1 MSFIT
6 GFSPRPL
13 GTIFRRRRSS
23 TNNRFEQVRRSREPI
38 GDGQTEVGDARLEIV
53 VKAGERARRDH
64 GVVGADAARQLARDR
79 SRQRL
84 VAGGDARLEL
94 RPQIGRDLDGE
105 VAHAM
110 GQAAL
115 ARRARKAF
123 LDRPNDSRRAVG
135 DDEQGIAQASCAQV
149 LEEGPNR
156 LNVLLR
162 TGHRRHQD
170 LAPIGADA
178 PGGERRLPF
187 LPRTEAFGVPST

>member
-1 MSFIT
+1 M
-6 GFSPRPL
+6 
-13 GTIFRRRRSS
+13 
-23 TNNRFEQVRRSREPI
+23 

-64 GVVGADAARQLARDR
+64 GVVGADAARRLARDR

-105 VAHAM
+105 IAHAM

-123 LDRPNDSRRAVG
+123 LDRSWRKTIG
-135 DDEQGIAQASCAQV
+135 D
-149 LEEGPNR
+149 
-156 LNVLLR
+156 
-162 TGHRRHQD
+162 
-170 LAPIGADA
+170 
-178 PGGERRLPF
+178 
-187 LPRTEAFGVPST
+187 